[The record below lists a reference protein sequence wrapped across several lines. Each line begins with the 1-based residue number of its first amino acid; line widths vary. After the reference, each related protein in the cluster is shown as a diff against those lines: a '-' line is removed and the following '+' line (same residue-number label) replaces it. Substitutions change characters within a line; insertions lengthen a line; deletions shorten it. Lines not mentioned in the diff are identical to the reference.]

1 MLTEKTLF
9 FEWFEMP
16 QGLKGWLDESR
27 GGIFNG
33 WATPLLDFET
43 SITFAKAQNAERARS
58 GGADNGLA
66 RIWYRRSDDAFYVF
80 EDDYAADDDE
90 YEPTA
95 QSAGRIRVCA
105 ASCNRSWSEQRIV
118 LLHRAVQSEL
128 ERRAKE
134 KGFELPEPGGLHPP
148 R

>member
-90 YEPTA
+90 YEPIKIE
-95 QSAGRIRVCA
+95 GKDVDGKHLYD
-105 ASCNRSWSEQRIV
+105 WGDLGWVWEW
-118 LLHRAVQSEL
+118 E
-128 ERRAKE
+128 E
-134 KGFELPEPGGLHPP
+134 
-148 R
+148 